1 MTKTGFKKYA
11 IFSLIVLVLI
21 PVVSLKIEF
30 SNQTEGNQY
39 NFNNLRIASNISEI
53 DLSQLPE
60 IDNSKWYDSKIEMLI
75 ITPNQTDFIE
85 AVTPLMEWKNEKGLK
100 TIILSNFSKYPG
112 RDDAEKIRNMIKSF
126 YEKEN
131 IKWVLLCGDAEE
143 SSIGIP
149 IRYVYNPD
157 VIDVGLGDHETVGGD
172 IYKPTDYYYADLTGS
187 WDEDNDNLWGE
198 SAKYNSNGIDEISW
212 THEVYVG
219 RFPANSAEELEVMV
233 NKSLKYE
240 KDPFIGDWMN
250 NMLLAGGISSFEP
263 DEDEA
268 RLTEYIWN
276 NYIVS
281 EMNFTHLHKTTG
293 SFTPSTPPPPNQE
306 EILDFNNF
314 DTHINTGYST
324 IIFAGHGSPTSFVSI
339 GINPPVYDSNDAS
352 TSANNH
358 MPSLLYADAC
368 TTSSYDIGDNSIGE
382 LLIKRQNA
390 GSIGYIGALRVSW
403 YIENDTNLEY
413 VNRGNAKLFWKEF
426 FEEKLFQQGKALYN
440 SKTTYMN
447 SEIFKSHNT
456 SMYSEW
462 QRKNVLTYCLLGDPE
477 LNIYTKIP
485 KNVLNPFT
493 EDIYEG
499 QLVSITIKDVLN
511 KTIPFASIHLNSSDG
526 KYRTVYADI
535 NGTVKFRLPA
545 QENELYEVYITG
557 HNIIPTRFNFTTLPD
572 GFYPEILN
580 ITWSPLTP
588 SVSDNICFN
597 ITTFD
602 NHSRIE
608 SVFILLSENNFK
620 EYNFYRVLNEFEKD
634 KITFVP
640 NLNKL
645 DPGIYSFLIVVRNYA
660 NNSIIAYETNFNF
673 TVPKPFTDFVLVIAS
688 IMIVGLAGISSTTIL
703 VGIRKY
709 KKDLRKLE

>member
-1 MTKTGFKKYA
+1 MGKRGLQKRV
-11 IFSLIVLVLI
+11 IFSLIILVLI
-21 PVVSLKIEF
+21 PIVRLKIEL
-30 SNQTEGNQY
+30 SNQTEGNQ
-39 NFNNLRIASNISEI
+39 NSFNNLSIASTIPEI

-126 YEKEN
+126 YEKED

-143 SSIGIP
+143 SSTGIP

-157 VIDVGLGDHETVGGD
+157 VRDVDLGDHEAVGGD

-187 WDEDNDNLWGE
+187 WDEDNDNIWGE
-198 SAKYNSNGIDEISW
+198 SAKYNSNGRDEISW

-219 RFPANSAEELEVMV
+219 RFPANSAEELEIMV

-240 KDPFIGDWMN
+240 KAPFIGGWMN
-250 NMLLAGGISSFEP
+250 SMLLAGGISSITP
-263 DEDEA
+263 TEDEA

-276 NYIVS
+276 NYVVS

-293 SFTPSTPPPPNQE
+293 NFTPSTPPSPNQE
-306 EILDFNNF
+306 EILDNNNF
-314 DTHINTGYST
+314 DTQIDTGYST
-324 IIFAGHGSPTSFVSI
+324 IIFAGHGSPTSFTSI
-339 GINPPVYDSNDAS
+339 GIASQVYDSNDAL

-390 GSIGYIGALRVSW
+390 GSIGYIGALRVTW

-426 FEEKLFQQGKALYN
+426 FEKKSFQQGKALYN
-440 SKTTYMN
+440 SKTTYVN
-447 SEIFKSHNT
+447 SEIFENYYT

-462 QRKNVLTYCLLGDPE
+462 QRKNILTYCLLGDPE
-477 LNIYTKIP
+477 LNIYTNIP
-485 KNVLNPFT
+485 RNVLNPFT

-511 KTIPFASIHLNSSDG
+511 KTIPFASVHLNSSDG
-526 KYRTVYADI
+526 KYRTVYADV
-535 NGTVKFRLPA
+535 NGTAKFRLPA
-545 QENELYEVYITG
+545 QPNEFYEVYITG
-557 HNIIPTRFNFTTLPD
+557 HNIIPTLFNFTTLPN
-572 GFYPEILN
+572 GISPEIQN

-597 ITTFD
+597 ITTLD

-620 EYNFYRVLNEFEKD
+620 EYNFYRVLNELDRD
-634 KITFVP
+634 KITFIHD
-640 NLNKL
+640 LNKL
-645 DPGIYSFLIVVRNYA
+645 YPGIYSFLIVVRNYA

-673 TVPKPFTDFVLVIAS
+673 TVPKPFTYFVLVTVS
-688 IMIVGLAGISSTTIL
+688 IMIVGLAGISSTIRL
-703 VGIRKY
+703 VGLRRHKN
-709 KKDLRKLE
+709 DLRKLE

>member
-1 MTKTGFKKYA
+1 MGKRGLQKRV
-11 IFSLIVLVLI
+11 IFSLIILVLI
-21 PVVSLKIEF
+21 PVVSLKIEL
-30 SNQTEGNQY
+30 SNQTEGNQ
-39 NFNNLRIASNISEI
+39 NSFNNLSIASTIPEI

-126 YEKEN
+126 YKKEN

-143 SSIGIP
+143 SSTGIP

-187 WDEDNDNLWGE
+187 WDEDNDDLWGE

-250 NMLLAGGISSFEP
+250 NMLLAGGISSYNP
-263 DEDEA
+263 PEDEA

-276 NYIVS
+276 NYVVS
-281 EMNFTHLHKTTG
+281 EMNFTHLHKSTG
-293 SFTPSTPPPPNQE
+293 NFTPSTPPPPNQE

-314 DTHINTGYST
+314 DTHIDTGYST
-324 IIFAGHGSPTSFVSI
+324 IIFAGHGSPTSFISI

-403 YIENDTNLEY
+403 YIEYDNNLEY

-447 SEIFKSHNT
+447 SEIFKSYNT
-456 SMYSEW
+456 SMYSGW

-511 KTIPFASIHLNSSDG
+511 KTIPFASVHLNSSDG
-526 KYRTVYADI
+526 KYRTVYADV
-535 NGTVKFRLPA
+535 NGTAKFRLPA
-545 QENELYEVYITG
+545 QPNEFYEVYITG
-557 HNIIPTRFNFTTLPD
+557 HNIIPTLFNFTTLPN
-572 GFYPEILN
+572 GISPEIQN

-597 ITTFD
+597 ITTLD

-620 EYNFYRVLNEFEKD
+620 EYNFYRVLNELDRD
-634 KITFVP
+634 KITFIHD
-640 NLNKL
+640 LNKL
-645 DPGIYSFLIVVRNYA
+645 YPGIYSFLIVVRNYA

-673 TVPKPFTDFVLVIAS
+673 TVPKPFTYFVLVTVS
-688 IMIVGLAGISSTTIL
+688 IMIVGLAGISSTIRL
-703 VGIRKY
+703 VGLRRHKN
-709 KKDLRKLE
+709 DLRKLE